1 MFRPH
6 NRMSTLARA
15 WEEIMRVLAGALHAR
30 ADVALLD
37 EVTTDVGQQRKYGRP
52 ALH

>member
-15 WEEIMRVLAGALHAR
+15 WEEIMRELAGAYMPELTLR
-30 ADVALLD
+30 YWM
-37 EVTTDVGQQRKYGRP
+37 K
-52 ALH
+52 